1 MPSLNTLV
9 KPIRRLLG
17 SLASLALVA
26 ALLTLTSGQAS
37 ADLGTGGVVWG
48 PDTAVSTVGL
58 DIEPESLVYDIS
70 ENGTTLVAMWA
81 RRSAVGSM
89 NYIMQMA
96 VGTIGSGSQIVWG
109 PVRDLGT
116 QMVTRNPGAVAL
128 SADGLKVALV
138 YPVDATGQGNSLFL
152 GTANVDPV
160 SSGSRDISNLSTSSD
175 SMISSPNPV
184 AVLRLGVQMS
194 DDGSKA
200 VASFILAD
208 NANISLRS
216 AYYDATAQGAG
227 VSNGWASPVSLAS
240 LGSVS
245 RNVALRLSPDGRTA
259 VIVYENGDLFSYTGS
274 VANGTLTWSQAP
286 ATIASPGVNQ
296 QGLGGLNLEV
306 TEDGS
311 RGFVTWKLVEG
322 AGANAIATIVYLTA
336 SISGSTA
343 TWSTPAVV
351 SRSDRDPALPNFSSY
366 HDVVSIVM
374 SDDGATVGVAWDRYG
389 DDGSTYL
396 SEVYLRL
403 GGFTGNGFAWS
414 GPATMI
420 SPSGVEEY
428 LFELTSS
435 TDASTMFLTSTNGNT
450 DWTRTLS
457 VAGGN
462 ANWSAVQTTP
472 TGPDPVFRFSPA
484 GDRIVMMYIDNTDV
498 GSYLAT
504 PTFPVAPPTTAPAT
518 TSPEITAPATT
529 SPETTAPT
537 SAPAPTTPTTVAA
550 DSLPATG
557 RQSNSMMLNALLVT
571 LLGATFISTKRR
583 LRTR

>member
-1 MPSLNTLV
+1 MLSLNTLV

-48 PDTAVSTVGL
+48 PDTAVSTLGL
-58 DIEPESLVYDIS
+58 DVEPESLVYDIS
-70 ENGTTLVAMWA
+70 ENGTTVVAMWA
-81 RRSAVGSM
+81 RRSAGGSM

-116 QMVTRNPGAVAL
+116 QMSNSIPGAVSV

-152 GTANVDPV
+152 GTANVAPV
-160 SSGSRDISNLSTSSD
+160 SSGSRDISNLATSSD

-184 AVLRLGVQMS
+184 VVTRLRVQMS

-200 VASFILAD
+200 VASFIWAD

-240 LGSVS
+240 LGSLS
-245 RNVALRLSPDGRTA
+245 RSVALRLSPDGRTA
-259 VIVYENGDLFSYTGS
+259 VIVYENGDLFSYSGS

-286 ATIASPGVNQ
+286 ATIVIAGVNQ
-296 QGLGGLNLEV
+296 QGSGGLNLEV

-311 RGFVTWKLVEG
+311 RGFVTWKLQEG
-322 AGANAIATIVYLTA
+322 SGPNAIATIVYLTA

-351 SRSDRDPALPNFSSY
+351 SRSDRDPALPNFSLY
-366 HDVVSIVM
+366 HEVVSLVM
-374 SDDGATVGVAWDRYG
+374 SDDGATVGVAWDRIG

-450 DWTRTLS
+450 VTRTLS

-462 ANWSAVQTTP
+462 ANWSADQTTP
-472 TGPDPVFRFSPA
+472 TGPDPVFRFSPS

-498 GSYLAT
+498 GSYLGT

-529 SPETTAPT
+529 GPETTAPT
-537 SAPAPTTPTTVAA
+537 SAPATTTPTTVAA

>member
-1 MPSLNTLV
+1 MLLSMRSFRPS
-9 KPIRRLLG
+9 RRLSGLVAFVALVV
-17 SLASLALVA
+17 SALALSTGPA
-26 ALLTLTSGQAS
+26 GAS
-37 ADLGTGGVVWG
+37 QGAGGVVWG
-48 PDTAVSTVGL
+48 PDTAVSTLGL

-70 ENGTTLVAMWA
+70 ENGTTVVAMWA

-138 YPVDATGQGNSLFL
+138 YPIDATGQGNSLFL

-160 SSGSRDISNLSTSSD
+160 SSGSRDISNLSTRSD

-200 VASFILAD
+200 VASFIWAD

-259 VIVYENGDLFSYTGS
+259 VIVYENGDLFSNTGS

-286 ATIASPGVNQ
+286 AAIASPGVNQ

-351 SRSDRDPALPNFSSY
+351 SRSDRDPASPNFSSY
-366 HDVVSIVM
+366 HDVVSLVM

-435 TDASTMFLTSTNGNT
+435 TDASTMFLTSTNGST

-472 TGPDPVFRFSPA
+472 TGPNPVFRFSPA
-484 GDRIVMMYIDNTDV
+484 GDRVVMMYIDNTDV

-504 PTFPVAPPTTAPAT
+504 PTFPVAPPTTT
-518 TSPEITAPATT
+518 TTT
-529 SPETTAPT
+529 TT
-537 SAPAPTTPTTVAA
+537 TTVVSGGSGSTPV
-550 DSLPATG
+550 DPNTLPATG
-557 RQSNSMMLNALLVT
+557 SGSDSSI
-571 LLGATFISTKRR
+571 LGAALMTLIGIIVMSTRRR
-583 LRTR
+583 LRVR